1 MRSCINCKYS
11 YRAYVNGKIRCKLH
25 KGHKAYINADSC
37 KEWEH
42 ELADVLHKQ
51 KEGGAENEID
61 N

>member
-11 YRAYVNGKIRCKLH
+11 YRAYVNGKLRCNRH

-42 ELADVLHKQ
+42 ELADVLQKQ
-51 KEGGAENEID
+51 KKGGAE
-61 N
+61 

>member
-42 ELADVLHKQ
+42 ELADVLYKQ
-51 KEGGAENEID
+51 KKGGIE
-61 N
+61 